1 MANLFSYGPDA
12 SGLLYRGIEKAAA
25 AVCPSLGPSGRSAAL
40 SAVEGNPHVTF
51 SGDEIA
57 RCIALEDP
65 FEQMGARLLLEAME
79 RTVDTVGDGGTT
91 TAVLLHTMAGE
102 AVRCIAAGLEPNTVN
117 RGISR
122 GVSYVL
128 RDLQSCK
135 APAKQADILED
146 VATQAAHD
154 RILGS
159 LIMRAVAS
167 SATDALI
174 TVEESA
180 SGLDELTFSG
190 GMQIDRGYFSSMLP
204 SGQPGEAHTLYD
216 PLVLITDQQLSDFRA
231 LLPAVEAASQSGR
244 GLFIL
249 ADDLTPGVLGPL
261 IANSRAGKL
270 LCTAVQAPDF
280 GARRMNILQDIAALT
295 GAVVL
300 SPSLG
305 IPADHIKLEQ
315 LGQAAT
321 VTVNA
326 ERTVITVGQPPQ
338 SLQPHVA
345 FLRRQLNQ
353 ATSPER
359 RTLLRKRI
367 GNLTGGCATLR
378 AGGATPAEASERRER
393 MARGLRAVE
402 SARLHGVLAGG
413 GTVGAALSLR
423 LAALAE
429 TESNSGIRAGLRLV
443 SVALAAPF
451 AQLKENIGGIQID
464 NPLWEPAN
472 LLPTALSGSAS
483 TVRLLLSTGCL
494 AATQETP
501 SSTFYQKFRSYNMLD
516 LHRAYASSGT
526 SQSIASSAAAE
537 WR

>member
-1 MANLFSYGPDA
+1 M
-12 SGLLYRGIEKAAA
+12 
-25 AVCPSLGPSGRSAAL
+25 
-40 SAVEGNPHVTF
+40 
-51 SGDEIA
+51 
-57 RCIALEDP
+57 
-65 FEQMGARLLLEAME
+65 
-79 RTVDTVGDGGTT
+79 GDGGTT

-249 ADDLTPGVLGPL
+249 ADDQIG
-261 IANSRAGKL
+261 RA
-270 LCTAVQAPDF
+270 
-280 GARRMNILQDIAALT
+280 
-295 GAVVL
+295 
-300 SPSLG
+300 
-305 IPADHIKLEQ
+305 
-315 LGQAAT
+315 
-321 VTVNA
+321 
-326 ERTVITVGQPPQ
+326 
-338 SLQPHVA
+338 HV
-345 FLRRQLNQ
+345 
-353 ATSPER
+353 
-359 RTLLRKRI
+359 
-367 GNLTGGCATLR
+367 
-378 AGGATPAEASERRER
+378 
-393 MARGLRAVE
+393 
-402 SARLHGVLAGG
+402 
-413 GTVGAALSLR
+413 
-423 LAALAE
+423 
-429 TESNSGIRAGLRLV
+429 
-443 SVALAAPF
+443 
-451 AQLKENIGGIQID
+451 
-464 NPLWEPAN
+464 
-472 LLPTALSGSAS
+472 
-483 TVRLLLSTGCL
+483 
-494 AATQETP
+494 
-501 SSTFYQKFRSYNMLD
+501 
-516 LHRAYASSGT
+516 
-526 SQSIASSAAAE
+526 
-537 WR
+537 